1 MRSLMSHLRP
11 KRLYAKSNN
20 SSFLYFFSSA
30 SSLACTRTSSPT
42 SNPSISNFLIET
54 LAFSEPQAISISNRF
69 PPRKSLERPHSVV
82 QFLKQRGFS
91 DAHIRSSIRH
101 MPKIIFSDVDK
112 TLKPKLQFLQDLGLT
127 GPDLGNFIS
136 THSRVLLYSLERT
149 LMPYFGII
157 KKTLVNDDENNQGL
171 IRLSMLL
178 KREPWLF
185 FIPET
190 ALRDKVSRVLD
201 MGFSVDSRMLV
212 HAMLTVSGMTPET
225 FSRKIELLRSFGF
238 SMDECMAIFRM
249 APALL
254 MTSEDKLKFKI
265 DFFLNDFK
273 LDRRALVSWP
283 NSLVYNIEKRVIP
296 RCRVLRVIT
305 SKGLLLQKEPRF
317 TRATVWILDSSM
329 EEKSGV
335 LRSLLFFGR
344 PDQLCCN
351 AALWV

>member
-1 MRSLMSHLRP
+1 
-11 KRLYAKSNN
+11 
-20 SSFLYFFSSA
+20 
-30 SSLACTRTSSPT
+30 
-42 SNPSISNFLIET
+42 
-54 LAFSEPQAISISNRF
+54 
-69 PPRKSLERPHSVV
+69 
-82 QFLKQRGFS
+82 
-91 DAHIRSSIRH
+91 
-101 MPKIIFSDVDK
+101 MPKIIFSNVDK

-127 GPDLGNFIS
+127 GPDLAAA
-136 THSRVLLYSLERT
+136 LLG
-149 LMPYFGII
+149 P
-157 KKTLVNDDENNQGL
+157 Q
-171 IRLSMLL
+171 LSMLL

-185 FIPET
+185 FIPER

-212 HAMLTVSGMTPET
+212 HAVLTVSGMTPET

-238 SMDECMAIFRM
+238 SMDECMAILRM
-249 APALL
+249 APTLL

-305 SKGLLLQKEPRF
+305 SKGLLQKEPRF